1 LNSIK
6 NKKNKTRSK
15 EKEGKTLMKKTI
27 ITGLVVFALLATIGM
42 ANAAPT
48 TVDIDW
54 NSAGYVDID
63 VVSDDD
69 FHSQLH
75 TFSGSQAIGSYLL
88 TDSENNPYGYGVD
101 TVTAQVEANVA
112 GGGYLVYNNTRTDSH
127 VSMYGAAG
135 ERSYTEIVTDDTA
148 QLQFRTGSNYAKLLS
163 SNYGFHANDH
173 FQATGTFSV
182 FHSLFDDTGEGAY
195 ISSIGTGSTDID
207 FMSES
212 TWGKTGS
219 FMFGKGCG
227 CYTNAD
233 ITAAGAGIFEVGAIA
248 ENQITVDLPSITIN
262 GDGTLGSAQYLLQAT
277 YGDGFSFSNFALSG
291 N

>member
-1 LNSIK
+1 
-6 NKKNKTRSK
+6 
-15 EKEGKTLMKKTI
+15 MKRTI
-27 ITGLVVFALLATIGM
+27 IAGLVAFAFLATIGM
-42 ANAAPT
+42 VNADPT

-54 NSAGYVDID
+54 NTAGYIDID

-69 FHSQLH
+69 FRSQFH
-75 TFSGSQAIGSYLL
+75 MFSGSQVTGNYLL

-101 TVTAQVEANVA
+101 TVLAQVEANVA
-112 GGGYLVYNNTRTDSH
+112 GGGYLVYDNIRTDSH
-127 VSMYGAAG
+127 VPMYGAAG
-135 ERSYTEIVTDDTA
+135 EQSYTEIITDDTA
-148 QLQFRTGSNYAKLLS
+148 QLQFQTRGAYAELMS
-163 SNYGFHANDH
+163 SNYGFHSNDH

-182 FHSLFDDTGEGAY
+182 FHSLYDNTGEGAY
-195 ISSIGTGSTDID
+195 ISSVGIGSTDID

-219 FMFGKGCG
+219 FKFGKGCG

-233 ITAAGAGIFEVGAIA
+233 ITATGSGVFTVGAIA
-248 ENQITVDLPSITIN
+248 ENQITVDLPTITIN

-277 YGDGFSFSNFALSG
+277 YGNGFHFSNFALSG